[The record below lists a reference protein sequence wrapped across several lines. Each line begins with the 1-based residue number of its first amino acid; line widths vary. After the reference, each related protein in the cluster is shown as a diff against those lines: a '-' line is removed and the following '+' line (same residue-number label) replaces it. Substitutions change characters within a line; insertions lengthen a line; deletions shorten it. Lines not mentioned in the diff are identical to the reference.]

1 MFNMLN
7 TQVGTGKNPP
17 WMCKIL
23 VTLTVFFPLLAAGS
37 PDAPLSA

>member
-23 VTLTVFFPLLAAGS
+23 VTLTVFSHFL
-37 PDAPLSA
+37 